1 MYQAGQVLGAEE
13 RLIKGNNEQNTQK
26 LRKSC
31 TFFIKGSLRNELIT
45 HERAPV
51 CPLKRIT

>member
-45 HERAPV
+45 HERATV